1 MKTLIA
7 TAMVAV
13 ALLASTGSAL
23 ACKDGKCCDC
33 CGDKAKATTTETA
46 PAPHH

>member
-1 MKTLIA
+1 MKALVA
-7 TAMVAV
+7 TAMLTL
-13 ALLASTGSAL
+13 ALLGSTGSAF

-33 CGDKAKATTTETA
+33 CGDKATKTETA